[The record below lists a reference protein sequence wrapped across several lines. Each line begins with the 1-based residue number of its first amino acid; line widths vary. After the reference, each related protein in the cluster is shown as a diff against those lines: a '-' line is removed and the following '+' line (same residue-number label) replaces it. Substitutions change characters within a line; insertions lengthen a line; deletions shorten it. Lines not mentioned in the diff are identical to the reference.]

1 MTRSAAKRANGNARS
16 IVVGIPLKN
25 ADRWR
30 DEHGTF
36 DEICSRSIAR
46 NHNLDVT
53 AEINWTLAAEIL
65 NRQTAVEWL

>member
-1 MTRSAAKRANGNARS
+1 MTRSAAKRANGNARA
-16 IVVGIPLKN
+16 IVAGISSRK

-30 DEHGTF
+30 DENGTF
-36 DEICSRSIAR
+36 DEISSRSLAR